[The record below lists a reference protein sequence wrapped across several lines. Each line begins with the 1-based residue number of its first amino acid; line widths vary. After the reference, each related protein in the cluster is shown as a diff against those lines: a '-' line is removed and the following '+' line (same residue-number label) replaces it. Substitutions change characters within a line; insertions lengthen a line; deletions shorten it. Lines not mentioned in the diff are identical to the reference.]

1 MFWRFHLR
9 LRHYR
14 VRYWAWRER
23 RRVRRARAL
32 LSNSPWALVIRR
44 DQPRDG
50 TLSDYVRRCHRASRE
65 AGWWTELKT
74 GEPLVR
80 NKGEMFMLMVS
91 EIAEAMEG
99 VRKNLMDDKLP
110 HRSMVEVELA
120 DAVIRICD
128 FAGGFNLDLEG
139 AVVEKLAYNTT
150 RPDHQI
156 AARQASDG
164 KKF

>member
-1 MFWRFHLR
+1 MFRRFH

-14 VRYWAWRER
+14 VRFWAWRER
-23 RRVRRARAL
+23 RKVRRARAL
-32 LSNSPWALVIRR
+32 LHNTSWALVIRR
-44 DQPRDG
+44 DVPRDG
-50 TLSDYVRRCHRASRE
+50 TLSDYVLRCHRASRE
-65 AGWWTELKT
+65 AGWWTDLET
-74 GEPLVR
+74 GRPLVR

-99 VRKNLMDDKLP
+99 VRKNLPDDKLP
-110 HRSMVEVELA
+110 HRPMVEVELA
-120 DAVIRICD
+120 DALIRICD

-139 AVVEKLAYNTT
+139 AVNEKLAYNAV

-156 AARQASDG
+156 ANRRAADG